1 MEVAWAITANHGG
14 GYAYRLCP
22 IEPDEELSEECFQR
36 HHLSFSGTS
45 QKIVDPTGSL
55 VSEAP
60 LVSTTRG
67 TFPEGSQWARN
78 PFPME
83 KGIIDPIPGLPEV
96 YGRGPFNF
104 SVVDQVV
111 LPEDLEPGRYVLSW
125 RWDAEQTKQVWSQ
138 CSDVLIVSSA
148 AATATAAVSSS
159 SSSSS
164 SLLPSGS
171 RHLCVA
177 DSLGLDVEDCDA
189 WVALY
194 DALGGDAW
202 PDTWRAGCGVDA
214 ATGESLMRT
223 NPCGCNAFWQK
234 NVVCTGTRDLK
245 RITEIYLLG
254 SEVTG
259 SLIPSAPSSAPP
271 SFLGNFTALVALS
284 LVSTNITGTLPSDI
298 FDRLTNLQMVWLDHN
313 PNLGGAIPQSL
324 SSIPDGQ
331 MTAFELHGSAF
342 DGALP
347 NNVDWAGIPDCTLNG
362 LIFDCPLP
370 TGAET
375 CGAACA

>member
-1 MEVAWAITANHGG
+1 MKPGGIYSGGLQGGLAGGTNGRDMRDLPATPVPEPWVAGTSVEVAWAITANHGG

-36 HHLSFSGTS
+36 HHLSFGGTS

-148 AATATAAVSSS
+148 AATATATAAVSSS
-159 SSSSS
+159 SS
-164 SLLPSGS
+164 
-171 RHLCVA
+171 
-177 DSLGLDVEDCDA
+177 
-189 WVALY
+189 
-194 DALGGDAW
+194 
-202 PDTWRAGCGVDA
+202 
-214 ATGESLMRT
+214 
-223 NPCGCNAFWQK
+223 F
-234 NVVCTGTRDLK
+234 
-245 RITEIYLLG
+245 
-254 SEVTG
+254 
-259 SLIPSAPSSAPP
+259 
-271 SFLGNFTALVALS
+271 
-284 LVSTNITGTLPSDI
+284 
-298 FDRLTNLQMVWLDHN
+298 
-313 PNLGGAIPQSL
+313 PQSGHWIHL
-324 SSIPDGQ
+324 
-331 MTAFELHGSAF
+331 
-342 DGALP
+342 
-347 NNVDWAGIPDCTLNG
+347 TL
-362 LIFDCPLP
+362 
-370 TGAET
+370 T
-375 CGAACA
+375 